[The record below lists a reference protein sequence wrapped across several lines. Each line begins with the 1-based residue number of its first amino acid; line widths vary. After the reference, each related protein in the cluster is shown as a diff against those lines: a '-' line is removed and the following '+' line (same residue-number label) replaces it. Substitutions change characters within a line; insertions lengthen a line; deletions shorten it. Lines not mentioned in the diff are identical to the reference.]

1 MDKWQALYS
10 FWNGFGCEA
19 YEQNSVPDRDDIEF
33 PYITYPAASGL
44 FDSGTSVMASVWTR
58 STSWELADS
67 ISDAVEHALSHGGK
81 TVRYD
86 GGLIWITAG
95 QPFSQSMGD
104 PSDDKVKRKVL
115 TVYYAFL

>member
-1 MDKWQALYS
+1 MDKWQALYE
-10 FWNGFGCEA
+10 FWSGFGCEA
-19 YEQNSVPDRDDIEF
+19 YEQNSVPDRDDIEY

-44 FDSGTSVMASVWTR
+44 FDSGTSVTASVWTR

-67 ISDAVEHALSHGGK
+67 LSDAIEAELSRGGK

-86 GGLIWITAG
+86 DGLIWITVG